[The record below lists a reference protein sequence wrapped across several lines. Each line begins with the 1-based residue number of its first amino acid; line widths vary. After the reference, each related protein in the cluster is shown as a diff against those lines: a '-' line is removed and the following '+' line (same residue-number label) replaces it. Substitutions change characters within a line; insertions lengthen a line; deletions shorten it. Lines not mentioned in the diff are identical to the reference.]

1 MNLATNH
8 PIDLPVLLET
18 RLLVQ
23 ASSGGGKSWA
33 LRRLLEQTAPNVQQ
47 LVIDPEGEFATLREK
62 FDYVIAA
69 AHDADAVASPQTAAL
84 LARRLMES
92 GVSAILDIYD
102 LKHHERVLFVR
113 RFLDALVNLPRK
125 LWHPVMVV
133 LDEAHVY
140 CPQVGS
146 AESASAV
153 IDIATRGRK
162 RGLCAVLA
170 TQRLSKLHKD
180 AAAEMQ
186 NKLIGR
192 CGLDIDVKRAGDELG
207 RISKEAHQILRQLD
221 PGEFYA
227 FGPALTRAPE
237 LVKIGPVATTHP
249 QAGQRL
255 LQAPPPASAK
265 VRAELAKLT
274 DLEKDAAIEARTIE
288 ELKAENAKLRR
299 EAAVANRRAP
309 VATTANDDK
318 TKSLL
323 NAWKRWHRHTDEL
336 ICRAQKNIA
345 LMQENL
351 KKSADA
357 IASFNPTPRGAVDPG
372 ARATDAPG
380 KAMQS
385 PTPRSFAG
393 LEKREDVI
401 AKPGTLPSGERAILT
416 ACAQHQPNGCTREQ
430 LSVLTGDKRS
440 TRDAYLQRLREKGC
454 VAAEGT
460 HFVVTDAGIALL
472 GSDFQPLP
480 TGPAL
485 REHWLQRLPRGE
497 AEILQHL
504 CDSYPK
510 PLTRDVLSEL
520 TGFARSTRD
529 AYLQRL
535 RARQLVKLSGE
546 GPIAASILFDAAG
559 PLANS

>member
-1 MNLATNH
+1 MNLANRAH
-8 PIDLPVLLET
+8 PIDLQVLLET

-23 ASSGGGKSWA
+23 AGSGGGKSWA
-33 LRRLLEQTAPNVQQ
+33 LRRILEQTASHVQQ
-47 LVIDPEGEFATLREK
+47 LVIDPEGEFASLRER

-69 AHDADAVASPQTAAL
+69 AHDADAVVSPQTAAL

-125 LWHPVMVV
+125 LWHPTLVV
-133 LDEAHVY
+133 LDEAHVF

-162 RGLCAVLA
+162 RGLCPVLA

-186 NKLIGR
+186 NKLIGLT
-192 CGLDIDVKRAGDELG
+192 GLDVDVKRAADELG
-207 RISKEAHQILRQLD
+207 MSPRDAMHVLRALN
-221 PGEFYA
+221 PGQFYA
-227 FGPALTRAPE
+227 FGPALTRTPE
-237 LVKIGPVATTHP
+237 LVKIGAVVTTHP
-249 QAGQRL
+249 KAGQRL

-265 VRAELAKLT
+265 VRAELAKLA
-274 DLEKDAAIEARTIE
+274 DLQKDADQEARTVE

-299 EAAVANRRAP
+299 EVAIANKRAP
-309 VATTANDDK
+309 VETTANTDK
-318 TKSLL
+318 TQPIL
-323 NAWKRWHRHTDEL
+323 NAWKRWHAHSDEL
-336 ICRAQKNIA
+336 ICQAQKNIA

-351 KKSADA
+351 KKSSDA
-357 IASFNPTPRGAVDPG
+357 IASFNPIPRGAVDPG

-393 LEKREDVI
+393 LEKREEVI
-401 AKPGTLPSGERAILT
+401 AKPGTLSKGERAVLI

-430 LSVLTGDKRS
+430 LSILTGYKRS
-440 TRDAYLQRLREKGC
+440 TRDAYIQRLREKGQ
-454 VAAEGT
+454 VDTDGAQILA
-460 HFVVTDAGIALL
+460 TDAGVATL
-472 GSDFQPLP
+472 GSDFEPLP
-480 TGPAL
+480 TGSAL
-485 REHWLQRLPRGE
+485 REHWLERLSRGE
-497 AEILQHL
+497 AAILRIL
-504 CDSYPK
+504 CDSYPGQV
-510 PLTRDVLSEL
+510 PRDELSQL
-520 TGFARSTRD
+520 TGLARSSRD

-535 RARQLVKLSGE
+535 QARQLVKTDRG
-546 GPIAASILFDAAG
+546 GAVAASTLFDQ
-559 PLANS
+559 